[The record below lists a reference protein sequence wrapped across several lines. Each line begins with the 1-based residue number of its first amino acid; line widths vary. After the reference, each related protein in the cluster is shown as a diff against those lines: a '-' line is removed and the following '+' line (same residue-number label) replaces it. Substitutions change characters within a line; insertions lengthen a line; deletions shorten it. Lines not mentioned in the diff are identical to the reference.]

1 MMTAH
6 QEDEMSYE
14 PGVLVRRQQRE
25 YPQELR
31 QEIALAALEVGNN
44 REVARLYS
52 ERLGYTVNESTVRGI
67 KKRYLEGVHKG
78 KISSPGVSP
87 RASGG
92 EESRDAG
99 EEEGEGL
106 HPGDLMNL
114 QLEVLEGKMKNSVHM
129 EEDEEDRVDE
139 EEDEEET
146 MAVTRVTGED
156 SLVMHASALV
166 NGDDL
171 DDLEEE
177 EGQLSIDTGEEE
189 EVVRPT
195 IRVARG
201 LVKDT
206 ATTPVTNGKRK
217 AVSSASCLPVKKVRP
232 SAVEAEVEG
241 RRLEEEVRAL
251 QWLARRKEQEWEQV
265 VRLLK
270 QKEERLLVCQRNRAM
285 VLAEA
290 EHLVARV
297 APVVVPQQQ
306 VLVLAPA
313 PRVRALA
320 PKPPSTAPSPVK
332 TPRPSPTKPAA
343 VEEKVEVQE
352 SKFSSVMEK
361 ASRNLAKA
369 TKGKAEEGP
378 KEKKEKVT
386 PVCQGCSKRKSE
398 FVCAGCSN
406 RWYCSRE
413 CQVDDWDDHADDC
426 SG

>member
-1 MMTAH
+1 
-6 QEDEMSYE
+6 
-14 PGVLVRRQQRE
+14 
-25 YPQELR
+25 
-31 QEIALAALEVGNN
+31 
-44 REVARLYS
+44 
-52 ERLGYTVNESTVRGI
+52 
-67 KKRYLEGVHKG
+67 
-78 KISSPGVSP
+78 
-87 RASGG
+87 
-92 EESRDAG
+92 
-99 EEEGEGL
+99 
-106 HPGDLMNL
+106 
-114 QLEVLEGKMKNSVHM
+114 M
-129 EEDEEDRVDE
+129 EED
-139 EEDEEET
+139 EDEEET
-146 MAVTRVTGED
+146 MAVTKVNGED

-201 LVKDT
+201 LVKD
-206 ATTPVTNGKRK
+206 AAATPVTNGKRK
-217 AVSSASCLPVKKVRP
+217 AVSGASSLPVKKVRP
-232 SAVEAEVEG
+232 SAVESEVEA

-270 QKEERLLVCQRNRAM
+270 QKEERLLVCQRSRAM

-313 PRVRALA
+313 PRARALA
-320 PKPPSTAPSPVK
+320 PKPPTIAPSPVK
-332 TPRPSPTKPAA
+332 TPRPSPAKTAA

-369 TKGKAEEGP
+369 TKGKVEEGA
-378 KEKKEKVT
+378 KEKEGKTAKVT
-386 PVCQGCSKRKSE
+386 PVCQGCGKRKSE

-406 RWYCSRE
+406 RWYCSRD

>member
-1 MMTAH
+1 
-6 QEDEMSYE
+6 
-14 PGVLVRRQQRE
+14 
-25 YPQELR
+25 
-31 QEIALAALEVGNN
+31 
-44 REVARLYS
+44 
-52 ERLGYTVNESTVRGI
+52 
-67 KKRYLEGVHKG
+67 
-78 KISSPGVSP
+78 
-87 RASGG
+87 
-92 EESRDAG
+92 
-99 EEEGEGL
+99 
-106 HPGDLMNL
+106 
-114 QLEVLEGKMKNSVHM
+114 MKNSVHM

-217 AVSSASCLPVKKVRP
+217 AVSSASSLPVKKVRP

>member
-1 MMTAH
+1 
-6 QEDEMSYE
+6 
-14 PGVLVRRQQRE
+14 
-25 YPQELR
+25 
-31 QEIALAALEVGNN
+31 
-44 REVARLYS
+44 
-52 ERLGYTVNESTVRGI
+52 
-67 KKRYLEGVHKG
+67 
-78 KISSPGVSP
+78 
-87 RASGG
+87 
-92 EESRDAG
+92 
-99 EEEGEGL
+99 
-106 HPGDLMNL
+106 
-114 QLEVLEGKMKNSVHM
+114 MKNSVHM